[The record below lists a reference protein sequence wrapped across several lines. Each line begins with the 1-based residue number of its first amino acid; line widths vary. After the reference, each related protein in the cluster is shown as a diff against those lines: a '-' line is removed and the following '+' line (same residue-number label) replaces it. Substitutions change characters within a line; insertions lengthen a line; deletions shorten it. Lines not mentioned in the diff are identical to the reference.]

1 MECIQTGK
9 PVLAAP
15 CFADQ
20 PMNAKLVEERKFG
33 LILRPESDMS
43 PKGMLVETRFTHKEL
58 LDKINKLITD
68 PIYVENIK
76 RVQIL
81 IKESGGLP

>member
-20 PMNAKLVEERKFG
+20 PMNAKLVEERKF
-33 LILRPESDMS
+33 
-43 PKGMLVETRFTHKEL
+43 ETDFAT
-58 LDKINKLITD
+58 
-68 PIYVENIK
+68 
-76 RVQIL
+76 
-81 IKESGGLP
+81 